1 MREAL
6 RRERGFMV
14 LALVCA
20 ALAVIAVLR
29 AGAALN
35 HEAEVVDGFKPPV
48 SALIDVNSC
57 DALLLTALP
66 GIGEK
71 TAQRIID
78 GRPYE
83 SVEDLRRVE
92 GIGEKTLEG
101 IRDRIRVED

>member
-20 ALAVIAVLR
+20 ALAVIAGLR
-29 AGAALN
+29 AGAALD
-35 HEAEVVDGFKPPV
+35 HGTQVVEGFKPPA

-57 DALLLTALP
+57 DALLLTSLP

-101 IRDRIRVED
+101 IRERICVGD